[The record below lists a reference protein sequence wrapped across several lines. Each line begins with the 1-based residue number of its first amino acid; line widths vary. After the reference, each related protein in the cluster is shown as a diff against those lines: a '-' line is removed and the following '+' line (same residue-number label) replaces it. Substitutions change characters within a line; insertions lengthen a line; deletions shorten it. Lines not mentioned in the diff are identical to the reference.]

1 MYSGLIENSKTHG
14 IINTLIGVTSAHISI
29 SSTNMST
36 KSQATSFFGIINSP
50 NLSFLVDKQDSE
62 FDSGSVIGLPRQKQ
76 FKLSS
81 SILSKN
87 KNDNDNFKL
96 WGGKGRGEGETFR

>member
-1 MYSGLIENSKTHG
+1 
-14 IINTLIGVTSAHISI
+14 
-29 SSTNMST
+29 MST

-81 SILSKN
+81 SILSKT
-87 KNDNDNFKL
+87 KMITIIL
-96 WGGKGRGEGETFR
+96 SYGEGRGEGKGKPFGERFTSYVKKSF